1 MMLIFADRGIQSGW
15 SADSIQSTLEGI
27 EEKFEKCNDKL
38 ASVSVGPCSYQFQA
52 DKIERMTQDLQLL
65 QSYASSAPDYV
76 WETLDNPLY
85 VDFKNNATES
95 LSQIILDDFYTDN
108 TIGMEEHFTVS
119 QKGAVYSQKRV
130 KETLTF
136 SDFFGLPAVEHEDSM
151 VTLENV
157 ETVNEFASLFRKD
170 YDKMKEADIE
180 TCIRNYL
187 TSGEFN
193 HEAYHPA
200 RDFLSGLLDITIVK
214 PVIEFFTGTDLI
226 TGERLTEAQ
235 KYQKMAGA
243 IVDMFTFGQG
253 LVAMKGAGLVG
264 KELCKAFGKTMLVEV
279 ASSASAYT
287 VGYGVEAMGLPPQIA
302 WMLGAATGCIVS
314 TAGMNLVFR
323 NPKTGVVRECSLEE
337 ITSLEKL
344 DASEIDIAKL
354 GKEVPTD
361 DLELYMRYQKEGS
374 IEHFTDSEKK
384 TISRIETMGIT
395 GDECEEILRARGREV
410 NRPPIEEPEV
420 VLPPRNE
427 SGSNAKIYNS
437 VEYKGTV
444 KVNGEIKDV
453 SRKVY
458 QRNDIDFNYFDE
470 TTGLTNL
477 ERMQAGKPPIGSD
490 GNPVQLHHILQK
502 EVGPIVEIR
511 EITHQEYYSQLHGLI
526 EDGASFR
533 NNPVL
538 NKQYNNFRR
547 SYWKWRAEQII
558 GGN

>member
-1 MMLIFADRGIQSGW
+1 M
-15 SADSIQSTLEGI
+15 E
-27 EEKFEKCNDKL
+27 
-38 ASVSVGPCSYQFQA
+38 PCSYQFQA
-52 DKIERMTQDLQLL
+52 DKIEKMTQDLQTL
-65 QSYASSAPDYV
+65 QRYAG
-76 WETLDNPLY
+76 
-85 VDFKNNATES
+85 S
-95 LSQIILDDFYTDN
+95 L
-108 TIGMEEHFTVS
+108 
-119 QKGAVYSQKRV
+119 
-130 KETLTF
+130 
-136 SDFFGLPAVEHEDSM
+136 
-151 VTLENV
+151 
-157 ETVNEFASLFRKD
+157 
-170 YDKMKEADIE
+170 
-180 TCIRNYL
+180 
-187 TSGEFN
+187 
-193 HEAYHPA
+193 
-200 RDFLSGLLDITIVK
+200 
-214 PVIEFFTGTDLI
+214 
-226 TGERLTEAQ
+226 
-235 KYQKMAGA
+235 
-243 IVDMFTFGQG
+243 
-253 LVAMKGAGLVG
+253 
-264 KELCKAFGKTMLVEV
+264 
-279 ASSASAYT
+279 
-287 VGYGVEAMGLPPQIA
+287 QIA

-502 EVGPIVEIR
+502 EVGPMVEIR

>member
-1 MMLIFADRGIQSGW
+1 M
-15 SADSIQSTLEGI
+15 
-27 EEKFEKCNDKL
+27 
-38 ASVSVGPCSYQFQA
+38 
-52 DKIERMTQDLQLL
+52 
-65 QSYASSAPDYV
+65 
-76 WETLDNPLY
+76 
-85 VDFKNNATES
+85 
-95 LSQIILDDFYTDN
+95 
-108 TIGMEEHFTVS
+108 
-119 QKGAVYSQKRV
+119 
-130 KETLTF
+130 
-136 SDFFGLPAVEHEDSM
+136 
-151 VTLENV
+151 
-157 ETVNEFASLFRKD
+157 
-170 YDKMKEADIE
+170 DIE

-374 IEHFTDSEKK
+374 IEHFTDGEKK
-384 TISRIETMGIT
+384 TISRIETMGIK
-395 GDECEEILRARGREV
+395 GDECEEILRARGKEV
-410 NRPPIEEPEV
+410 TRPPIEEPEA

-502 EVGPIVEIR
+502 EVGPMVEIR

>member
-52 DKIERMTQDLQLL
+52 DKIEKMTQDLQIL
-65 QSYASSAPDYV
+65 QRYAGSAPDYV
-76 WETLDNPLY
+76 WDTLDNPLY

-108 TIGMEEHFTVS
+108 TIGMEEHFAVS

-136 SDFFGLPAVEHEDSM
+136 SDFLGLPAVEHEDSM

-200 RDFLSGLLDITIVK
+200 LDFLSGLLDITIVK

-323 NPKTGVVRECSLEE
+323 NPQTGVVRECSLEE

-410 NRPPIEEPEV
+410 NRPPIEEPEA
-420 VLPPRNE
+420 VLPPRKE
-427 SGSNAKIYNS
+427 SEGIETSYGKSIENTEFFKENGGLDASDYISIHSRKHMYDPDTVSTPKKTQYGKDVNVGKLCEDTIMKPDEVIYNKDQN
-437 VEYKGTV
+437 VMIYKKEYPFNISTSDTPTGTHRV
-444 KVNGEIKDV
+444 FIPLNTQGKKTI
-453 SRKVY
+453 
-458 QRNDIDFNYFDE
+458 
-470 TTGLTNL
+470 
-477 ERMQAGKPPIGSD
+477 RM
-490 GNPVQLHHILQK
+490 
-502 EVGPIVEIR
+502 
-511 EITHQEYYSQLHGLI
+511 SQFPL
-526 EDGASFR
+526 
-533 NNPVL
+533 V
-538 NKQYNNFRR
+538 
-547 SYWKWRAEQII
+547 

>member
-1 MMLIFADRGIQSGW
+1 M
-15 SADSIQSTLEGI
+15 
-27 EEKFEKCNDKL
+27 
-38 ASVSVGPCSYQFQA
+38 
-52 DKIERMTQDLQLL
+52 
-65 QSYASSAPDYV
+65 
-76 WETLDNPLY
+76 
-85 VDFKNNATES
+85 
-95 LSQIILDDFYTDN
+95 
-108 TIGMEEHFTVS
+108 
-119 QKGAVYSQKRV
+119 
-130 KETLTF
+130 
-136 SDFFGLPAVEHEDSM
+136 
-151 VTLENV
+151 
-157 ETVNEFASLFRKD
+157 
-170 YDKMKEADIE
+170 
-180 TCIRNYL
+180 
-187 TSGEFN
+187 
-193 HEAYHPA
+193 
-200 RDFLSGLLDITIVK
+200 K

-384 TISRIETMGIT
+384 TISRIETMGIK
-395 GDECEEILRARGREV
+395 GDECEEILRARGKEV
-410 NRPPIEEPEV
+410 TRPPIEEPEA

-427 SGSNAKIYNS
+427 TSGTGSVDIELKYKDGWNAAQKAEADAKVKALS
-437 VEYKGTV
+437 DAMTV
-444 KVNGEIKDV
+444 KTPANRGGTSASSRYKSAYGKSSVPSGYDVDHTIDGQLGGADDILNMNPGNTRLEI
-453 SRKVY
+453 
-458 QRNDIDFNYFDE
+458 E
-470 TTGLTNL
+470 
-477 ERMQAGKPPIGSD
+477 E
-490 GNPVQLHHILQK
+490 
-502 EVGPIVEIR
+502 
-511 EITHQEYYSQLHGLI
+511 
-526 EDGASFR
+526 
-533 NNPVL
+533 
-538 NKQYNNFRR
+538 
-547 SYWKWRAEQII
+547 
-558 GGN
+558 